1 MPDQFYVNHGNYSDV
16 NVGLVSEVARMDA
29 VMSDLNATLSRI
41 AQASGGKATPLWE
54 EQQNQWNRSY
64 EEMKMQLNTH
74 TRSSINV
81 AENFR
86 DGDNQGANAML

>member
-1 MPDQFYVNHGNYSDV
+1 MPDQFYVNHNNYSDV

-74 TRSSINV
+74 TQSSISV
-81 AENFR
+81 AENFV
-86 DGDNQGANAML
+86 DGDNSGVRAMM